1 MKKLFLDNLKI
12 LLPSILSLIISSLM
26 WDKINFEYNNPNQI
40 IGYYSIF
47 KHSALNDNIRYI
59 LFSDWNYRF
68 SDVNGD
74 YHQPSDKNHF
84 NFVTKKSV

>member
-26 WDKINFEYNNPNQI
+26 WDKIKFEYNNPSQI

-47 KHSALNDNIRYI
+47 KYSALNDNVRYVFLLVY
-59 LFSDWNYRF
+59 LF
-68 SDVNGD
+68 
-74 YHQPSDKNHF
+74 
-84 NFVTKKSV
+84 